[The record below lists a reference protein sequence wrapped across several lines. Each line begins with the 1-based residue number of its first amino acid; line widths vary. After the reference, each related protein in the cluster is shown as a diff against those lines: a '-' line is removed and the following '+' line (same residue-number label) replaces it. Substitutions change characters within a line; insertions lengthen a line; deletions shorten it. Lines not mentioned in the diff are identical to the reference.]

1 MTKLHIL
8 QNRKHIKQVLIN
20 KLKIVLLNKPGI
32 TKYFVFS
39 WPYANIFFL
48 SLGIEKSVL
57 EKLRM
62 RKNYKDLEPE
72 PRTKRCSPRT
82 LDP

>member
-1 MTKLHIL
+1 MTKLYIL
-8 QNRKHIKQVLIN
+8 QNRKHLKQVLIN
-20 KLKIVLLNKPGI
+20 KLKIVLFNNGI

-48 SLGIEKSVL
+48 SLGIAKSVL
-57 EKLRM
+57 EKMGM
-62 RKNYKDLEPE
+62 RKKYKDLEPE